1 MTPVFTNPIPSL
13 TLVTYRRGVP
23 LRARLVA
30 GMLMRAAILVAPLVV
45 KRFSLKTLNRD
56 IELLQSENFRA
67 SLLLG
72 RLRANADSVRRRDDE
87 IGGLRDSSAAPKL
100 RSAIAQ
106 LLLLSDSLNQLTT
119 ADSMARVGATASYAA
134 VGAAARDVRDLF
146 NVSLSAME
154 RGDYARVDTL
164 SITRVRP
171 TLARLAEAVGVAE
184 ERLRTE
190 TATRVDG
197 AGEETAQAREVSLY
211 ALLLALAF
219 ATVVA
224 AWIVFSIS
232 RPVADLQYGM
242 ERVASGQFDHK
253 LAVASRR
260 TDEFGRLAESYA
272 AMAQRLGELDRLKAE
287 FVSMA
292 SHELKTP
299 LNVILG
305 YLTLLDDGVYGP
317 LNDKQREV
325 VHTLERQSHSLN
337 RLVRQLLDVSKY
349 DAGGATLNLQPLN
362 TRAFFAEV
370 ENSLGVLAH
379 QRGVTFSV
387 TAAVGMPAEVWWDR
401 DRMTEAIGNLVTNAC
416 KFTPRGGVVA
426 LHGDGEP
433 GMVRIEVR
441 DSGVGIPAPELPH
454 VFRKFFQA
462 GNQEATSVAGTG
474 LGLAIVRGI
483 VEAHGGSVHVSSEV
497 GVGTTF
503 TIMLPQRAPSAR
515 RLPAAGA
522 TAAATALQSTT

>member
-1 MTPVFTNPIPSL
+1 MTH
-13 TLVTYRRGVP
+13 RRGVP
-23 LRARLVA
+23 LRARLIL
-30 GMLMRAAILVAPLVV
+30 GMVVLAAILTAPLILT
-45 KRFSLKTLNRD
+45 RYSLKQLISE
-56 IELLQSENFRA
+56 IEQLQSQDFRA

-72 RLRANADSVRRRDDE
+72 RLRATSDLVRRGDDQ
-87 IGGLRDSSAAPKL
+87 IGGLRDSSGAPAL
-100 RSAIAQ
+100 RTAVAT
-106 LLLLSDSLNQLTT
+106 LRVLSDSLSHLT
-119 ADSMARVGATASYAA
+119 AGASYATIDTA
-134 VGAAARDVRDLF
+134 VTAVEQLSKR
-146 NVSLSAME
+146 SLDAMS
-154 RGDYARVDTL
+154 RGQFDTVDTL
-164 SITRVRP
+164 TLRNVRP
-171 TLARLAEAVGVAE
+171 ALLKLAEAVSTAE
-184 ERLRTE
+184 YSLRGE
-190 TATRVDG
+190 TAQRVIK
-197 AGEETAQAREVSLY
+197 AGEETEQARRVSTLALWM
-211 ALLLALAF
+211 ALLF
-219 ATVVA
+219 ATIVA
-224 AWIVFSIS
+224 AWIIFSIS

-242 ERVASGQFDHK
+242 ERVAAGQFDHK
-253 LAVASRR
+253 LAIASRR
-260 TDEFGRLAESYA
+260 RDEFGRLAESYA

-317 LNDKQREV
+317 LNDKQRDV

-362 TRAFFAEV
+362 TRAFFAEL
-370 ENSLGVLAH
+370 EDSLVVLAH

-387 TAAVGMPAEVWWDR
+387 TAAVGMPVEVWWDR

-416 KFTPRGGVVA
+416 KFTARGGVVA

-433 GMVRIEVR
+433 GSVRIEVR

-462 GNQEATSVAGTG
+462 GNQDAASVAGTG

-503 TIMLPQRAPSAR
+503 TILLPQRAPAPR
-515 RLPAAGA
+515 RPAA
-522 TAAATALQSTT
+522 AAAAAAQQAPVAIPSTTP

>member
-1 MTPVFTNPIPSL
+1 M
-13 TLVTYRRGVP
+13 
-23 LRARLVA
+23 RLVA
-30 GMLMRAAILVAPLVV
+30 GMLMLAAILVAPLVV
-45 KRFSLKTLNRD
+45 TRFSLKRLYSD
-56 IELLQSENFRA
+56 IEQLQSQDFKA

-72 RLRANADSVRRRDDE
+72 RLRTTADVIRRADVK
-87 IGGLRDSSAAPKL
+87 ISGLRDTTGAPDL
-100 RSAIAQ
+100 RGAVAELR
-106 LLLLSDSLNQLTT
+106 LLADSLKQLTA
-119 ADSMARVGATASYAA
+119 ADSFARVDSAVIEVQDRTANSI
-134 VGAAARDVRDLF
+134 
-146 NVSLSAME
+146 SAML
-154 RGDYARVDTL
+154 RGDYELVDTL
-164 SITRVRP
+164 STQKVRPGLALLADAISDAETRLRKETALRVR
-171 TLARLAEAVGVAE
+171 
-184 ERLRTE
+184 
-190 TATRVDG
+190 G
-197 AGEETAQAREVSLY
+197 AGDETAQARKVSLY

-219 ATVVA
+219 ATIVA
-224 AWIVFSIS
+224 AWIVFSIA

-253 LAVASRR
+253 LEIASRR
-260 TDEFGRLAESYA
+260 RDEFGRLAESYA

-325 VHTLERQSHSLN
+325 IHTLERQSHSLN

-349 DAGGATLNLQPLN
+349 DAGGATLKPGPLN
-362 TRAFFAEV
+362 IKAFFAEL

-379 QRGVTFSV
+379 QRGITFSV
-387 TAAVGMPAEVWWDR
+387 TAAAGMPAEVWWDR
-401 DRMTEAIGNLVTNAC
+401 DRMIEAIGNLVTNAC

-433 GMVRIEVR
+433 GAVRLEVR

-483 VEAHGGSVHVSSEV
+483 VEAHGGSVSVSSEV

-503 TIMLPQRAPSAR
+503 TILLPQRAPVSR
-515 RLPAAGA
+515 RLPPAPAS
-522 TAAATALQSTT
+522 AAATVLPSATS

>member
-1 MTPVFTNPIPSL
+1 VTPVFTNPIPAL

-30 GMLMRAAILVAPLVV
+30 GMLMLAAILVAPLMVT
-45 KRFSLKTLNRD
+45 RYSLRRLNTD
-56 IELLQSENFRA
+56 IELLQSQNFRA

-72 RLRANADSVRRRDDE
+72 RVRANADSVRRGDDE
-87 IGGLRDSSAAPKL
+87 IGGLRDSTGAPRL
-100 RSAIAQ
+100 RSAVSQ
-106 LLLLSDSLNQLTT
+106 LLLLSDSLSQLTT
-119 ADSMARVGATASYAA
+119 AASYAA
-134 VGAAARDVRDLF
+134 VGTAVRDVRDLA
-146 NVSLSAME
+146 NISLSAMQ
-154 RGDYARVDTL
+154 RGDYARVDSLTA
-164 SITRVRP
+164 SRVRP
-171 TLARLAEAVGVAE
+171 SLARLAEAIGDAE
-184 ERLRTE
+184 ERLRIE
-190 TATRVDG
+190 TAVRVRG
-197 AGEETAQAREVSLY
+197 AGQETAQARKVSLY

-219 ATVVA
+219 ATIVA

-253 LAVASRR
+253 LAVASKR

-305 YLTLLDDGVYGP
+305 YLTLLDDSVYGP

-370 ENSLGVLAH
+370 ENSLVVLAH

-433 GMVRIEVR
+433 GVVRIEVR

-462 GNQEATSVAGTG
+462 GNQEATSIAGTG

-503 TIMLPQRAPSAR
+503 TILLPQRAPSAR

-522 TAAATALQSTT
+522 TAAATALQSAT

>member
-1 MTPVFTNPIPSL
+1 MTPVFANPKPSL
-13 TLVTYRRGVP
+13 PLLTHRRGVP
-23 LRARLVA
+23 LRVRLVV
-30 GMLMRAAILVAPLVV
+30 GMLVLAGILVAPLIVT
-45 KRFSLKTLNRD
+45 RYSLKQLLGD
-56 IELLQSENFRA
+56 IEQLQSQDFRA

-72 RLRANADSVRRRDDE
+72 RIRATADLARRADDQNV
-87 IGGLRDSSAAPKL
+87 GLRDTTGVQPL
-100 RSAIAQ
+100 RDAVAG
-106 LLLLSDSLNQLTT
+106 LRLLSDSLITLT
-119 ADSMARVGATASYAA
+119 AGRS
-134 VGAAARDVRDLF
+134 
-146 NVSLSAME
+146 
-154 RGDYARVDTL
+154 YARVREVVREVEIVSQESLQAVLTGDFTRLDSL
-164 SITRVRP
+164 SSKRLRP
-171 TLARLAEAVGVAE
+171 TLETLNEQVELAETE
-184 ERLRTE
+184 LRVE
-190 TATRVDG
+190 TSKRVNG
-197 AGEETAQAREVSLY
+197 ARDEAAQARRVSLL
-211 ALLLALAF
+211 ALFLALAF
-219 ATVVA
+219 AAIVA
-224 AWIVFSIS
+224 AWIIVSIA

-253 LAVASRR
+253 LEVASRR
-260 TDEFGRLAESYA
+260 RDEFGRLAESYA

-325 VHTLERQSHSLN
+325 IHTLERQSHSLN

-349 DAGGATLNLQPLN
+349 DAGGATLKLQPLN
-362 TRAFFAEV
+362 TRAFFAEL
-370 ENSLGVLAH
+370 ENSLVVLAH

-433 GMVRIEVR
+433 GAIRIEVR

-503 TIMLPQRAPSAR
+503 TMLLPQRAPSSR
-515 RLPAAGA
+515 RLPVAGA
-522 TAAATALQSTT
+522 SATATALQSTTS

>member
-1 MTPVFTNPIPSL
+1 L
-13 TLVTYRRGVP
+13 RR
-23 LRARLVA
+23 LDA
-30 GMLMRAAILVAPLVV
+30 GP
-45 KRFSLKTLNRD
+45 
-56 IELLQSENFRA
+56 
-67 SLLLG
+67 
-72 RLRANADSVRRRDDE
+72 
-87 IGGLRDSSAAPKL
+87 
-100 RSAIAQ
+100 
-106 LLLLSDSLNQLTT
+106 
-119 ADSMARVGATASYAA
+119 SYAA
-134 VGAAARDVRDLF
+134 VDTAVRMVEERAASSLAAMSRGEFDL
-146 NVSLSAME
+146 
-154 RGDYARVDTL
+154 VDTL
-164 SITRVRP
+164 SVHKVQPGLQQLVTAVATAEGRLRLETSGRVRR
-171 TLARLAEAVGVAE
+171 ARDE
-184 ERLRTE
+184 TE
-190 TATRVDG
+190 
-197 AGEETAQAREVSLY
+197 QARRLTLLGLY
-211 ALLLALAF
+211 LALAF

-224 AWIVFSIS
+224 GWIILSIS

-242 ERVASGQFDHK
+242 ERVASGKFDHK
-253 LAVASRR
+253 LEVASRR
-260 TDEFGRLAESYA
+260 RDEFGRLAESYA
-272 AMAQRLGELDRLKAE
+272 AMATRLGELDRLKAE

-305 YLTLLDDGVYGP
+305 YLTLLDDAVYGP
-317 LNDKQREV
+317 LNDKQRDV
-325 VHTLERQSHSLN
+325 IHTLERQSHSLN

-362 TRAFFAEV
+362 TRAFLAEL
-370 ENSLGVLAH
+370 ENSLVVLAD
-379 QRGVTFSV
+379 QRGVNFSV
-387 TAAVGMPAEVWWDR
+387 TAAVGMPAEVWWDH

-433 GMVRIEVR
+433 GAVRIEVR

-503 TIMLPQRAPSAR
+503 TILLPQRAPTSR
-515 RLPAAGA
+515 RLPTVPVP
-522 TAAATALQSTT
+522 TAPAEITSTTT

>member
-1 MTPVFTNPIPSL
+1 MTPVFVRPKPSL
-13 TLVTYRRGVP
+13 DLLTHRRGVP
-23 LRARLVA
+23 LRVRLIA
-30 GMLMRAAILVAPLVV
+30 GMLVLAAILTAPLVLT
-45 KRFSLKTLNRD
+45 RYSLKNLLTD
-56 IELLQSENFRA
+56 IEQLQSKEFRA

-72 RLRANADSVRRRDDE
+72 RLRATSDQVRRSDDQ
-87 IGGLRDSSAAPKL
+87 IGGLRDSTRAPAL
-100 RSAIAQ
+100 RSAVATLRQ
-106 LLLLSDSLNQLTT
+106 LSDSVGRLTE
-119 ADSMARVGATASYAA
+119 GPSYAA
-134 VGAAARDVRDLF
+134 LDTAVRAVEALASTSLAAMARGEFD
-146 NVSLSAME
+146 
-154 RGDYARVDTL
+154 RVDTL
-164 SITRVRP
+164 STQRVQPALQQLIAAVAVAEATLRGETAERVRG
-171 TLARLAEAVGVAE
+171 ARDEA
-184 ERLRTE
+184 
-190 TATRVDG
+190 
-197 AGEETAQAREVSLY
+197 AQARQVSFV
-211 ALLLALAF
+211 ALWMALAF

-224 AWIVFSIS
+224 AWIILSIS

-253 LAVASRR
+253 LNVAARR
-260 TDEFGRLAESYA
+260 RDEFGRLAESYA
-272 AMAQRLGELDRLKAE
+272 AMAKRLGELDRLKAD

-305 YLTLLDDGVYGP
+305 YLTLLDDAVYGP
-317 LNDKQREV
+317 LNDKQRDV
-325 VHTLERQSHSLN
+325 IHTLERQSHSLN

-349 DAGGATLNLQPLN
+349 DAGGATLKLQPLN
-362 TRAFFAEV
+362 TRAFFAEL
-370 ENSLGVLAH
+370 ENALVVLAH

-426 LHGDGEP
+426 LHGDGEA
-433 GMVRIEVR
+433 GAVRIEVR

-462 GNQEATSVAGTG
+462 GNQDSASVAGTG

-503 TIMLPQRAPSAR
+503 TIMLPQRAPSSR
-515 RLPAAGA
+515 RLPTVAAPPV
-522 TAAATALQSTT
+522 AAEIPSSAS

>member
-1 MTPVFTNPIPSL
+1 M
-13 TLVTYRRGVP
+13 
-23 LRARLVA
+23 RLVA
-30 GMLMRAAILVAPLVV
+30 GLLIVAAILVAPLVV
-45 KRFSLKTLNRD
+45 TRLSLKRLFTD
-56 IELLQSENFRA
+56 IEQLQSQDFRA

-72 RLRANADSVRRRDDE
+72 SMRTMADEVRRGDDQM
-87 IGGLRDSSAAPKL
+87 GGLRDSLVAPATLRAAV
-100 RSAIAQ
+100 RR
-106 LLLLSDSLNQLTT
+106 LLILSDSLKSITSGPTYTTVDSAAREVDRLTGLSLD
-119 ADSMARVGATASYAA
+119 AMEKRDFDRVDELSTKAVRPSLGILLATVAEAEAALRIETASR
-134 VGAAARDVRDLF
+134 VRRARD
-146 NVSLSAME
+146 
-154 RGDYARVDTL
+154 
-164 SITRVRP
+164 
-171 TLARLAEAVGVAE
+171 
-184 ERLRTE
+184 
-190 TATRVDG
+190 
-197 AGEETAQAREVSLY
+197 ETAQARQVSLV
-211 ALLLALAF
+211 ALIVALILAAI
-219 ATVVA
+219 VA
-224 AWIVFSIS
+224 AWIIVSIA

-242 ERVASGQFDHK
+242 ERVAAGQFDHK
-253 LAVASRR
+253 LLVASRR
-260 TDEFGRLAESYA
+260 SDEFGSLAASYD

-305 YLTLLDDGVYGP
+305 YLTLLDDGVYGQ
-317 LNDKQREV
+317 LNDKQRDV

-349 DAGGATLNLQPLN
+349 DAGGAKLDLQPLD
-362 TRAFFAEV
+362 TRAFFAEL
-370 ENSLGVLAH
+370 ENSLVVLAH

-387 TAAVGMPAEVWWDR
+387 TAADGMPSEVWWDH

-433 GMVRIEVR
+433 GVVRIEVR

-462 GNQEATSVAGTG
+462 GNQEATGVAGTG

-483 VEAHGGSVHVSSEV
+483 VEAHGGSVTVSSEV

-503 TIMLPQRAPSAR
+503 TILLPQRAPAPR
-515 RLPAAGA
+515 RPSVSSSPAS
-522 TAAATALQSTT
+522 ATALPSSPT

>member
-1 MTPVFTNPIPSL
+1 MTPVFANPDPSARP
-13 TLVTYRRGVP
+13 VPHRRGVP
-23 LRARLVA
+23 LRVRLVV
-30 GMLMRAAILVAPLVV
+30 GMLVLAAILVAPLIVT
-45 KRFSLKTLNRD
+45 RFSLKRLFND
-56 IELLQSENFRA
+56 IEQLQSQDFRA

-72 RLRANADSVRRRDDE
+72 KLRATTDQVRRADDQ
-87 IGGLRDSSAAPKL
+87 IGGLRDTTRVPALREAVSAL
-100 RSAIAQ
+100 TV
-106 LLLLSDSLNQLTT
+106 LSDSLAGLT
-119 ADSMARVGATASYAA
+119 AGGSYAG
-134 VGAAARDVRDLF
+134 VGAAVRDVRILTEQSLLAVQAGNFARVD
-146 NVSLSAME
+146 SLSAN
-154 RGDYARVDTL
+154 
-164 SITRVRP
+164 RVRP
-171 TLARLAEAVGVAE
+171 VLQQLVEAVERAE
-184 ERLRTE
+184 GTLRIE
-190 TATRVDG
+190 TAARVNG
-197 AGEETAQAREVSLY
+197 ARDETAQARRLSFL
-211 ALLLALAF
+211 ALLMALVF
-219 ATVVA
+219 ATIVA
-224 AWIVFSIS
+224 AWIIFSIA
-232 RPVADLQYGM
+232 RPVADLQEGM

-260 TDEFGRLAESYA
+260 RDEFGRLAESYA

-305 YLTLLDDGVYGP
+305 YLTLLDDSVYGP

-337 RLVRQLLDVSKY
+337 RLVRQLLDVSRY
-349 DAGGATLNLQPLN
+349 DAGGATLKLEALN
-362 TRAFFAEV
+362 TRVFFAEL
-370 ENSLGVLAH
+370 ENSLVVLAQ

-387 TAAVGMPAEVWWDR
+387 TAAVGMPSEVWWDH

-433 GMVRIEVR
+433 GEVRIEVR
-441 DSGVGIPAPELPH
+441 DSGVGIPAAELPH

-462 GNQEATSVAGTG
+462 GNQEATSVTGTG

-503 TIMLPQRAPSAR
+503 TILLPQRAPTTR
-515 RLPAAGA
+515 RLVASGAAS
-522 TAAATALQSTT
+522 AASALSSTT

>member
-1 MTPVFTNPIPSL
+1 MTPVFARSKPSL
-13 TLVTYRRGVP
+13 ELVSHRRGVP
-23 LRARLVA
+23 LRVRLVL
-30 GMLMRAAILVAPLVV
+30 GMLMLAAILTAPLMVT
-45 KRFSLKTLNRD
+45 RYSLKRLFSEIETLQRKD
-56 IELLQSENFRA
+56 FRA

-72 RLRANADSVRRRDDE
+72 RIRATSDLVRRGDDQ
-87 IGGLRDSSAAPKL
+87 IGGLQDSSGAPAL
-100 RSAIAQ
+100 RSAVAT
-106 LLLLSDSLNQLTT
+106 LRGLADSLTHLSGGASYFAVDTAVDLIQRLTSESLD
-119 ADSMARVGATASYAA
+119 AMARGEF
-134 VGAAARDVRDLF
+134 D
-146 NVSLSAME
+146 
-154 RGDYARVDTL
+154 RVDTL
-164 SITRVRP
+164 SGQKVRP
-171 TLARLAEAVGVAE
+171 GLQTLVDAVASAEAT
-184 ERLRTE
+184 LRDE
-190 TATRVDG
+190 TAQRVSD
-197 AGEETAQAREVSLY
+197 ARDETAQARRVS
-211 ALLLALAF
+211 LLALWMALLF
-219 ATVVA
+219 ATIVA
-224 AWIVFSIS
+224 AWIIFSIS

-253 LAVASRR
+253 LEVASRR
-260 TDEFGRLAESYA
+260 SDEFGRLAESYT

-317 LNDKQREV
+317 LNDKQRDV

-349 DAGGATLNLQPLN
+349 DAGGATLNLQPIDS
-362 TRAFFAEV
+362 RVFFAEL
-370 ENSLGVLAH
+370 ENSLVVIAH
-379 QRGVTFSV
+379 QRGVLFSV
-387 TAAVGMPAEVWWDR
+387 TAAAGMPAEVWWDR

-416 KFTPRGGVVA
+416 KFTSRGGVVA
-426 LHGDGEP
+426 LHADGEP
-433 GMVRIEVR
+433 GSVRIEVR

-462 GNQEATSVAGTG
+462 GNQDASSVAGTG

-503 TIMLPQRAPSAR
+503 TILVPQRAPAPR
-515 RLPAAGA
+515 RLLAPAAP
-522 TAAATALQSTT
+522 AALTSTTT

>member
-1 MTPVFTNPIPSL
+1 VSPVFTNPIPALSA
-13 TLVTYRRGVP
+13 VTYRRGVP
-23 LRARLVA
+23 LRVRLVA
-30 GMLMRAAILVAPLVV
+30 GMLMLAAILVAPLVV
-45 KRFSLKTLNRD
+45 TRFSLKRVNTD
-56 IELLQSENFRA
+56 IELLQSQNFRA

-72 RLRANADSVRRRDDE
+72 AIRATADSVRRLDDQS
-87 IGGLRDSSAAPKL
+87 GGLRDTSLAPKL
-100 RSAIAQ
+100 RSAVAQ
-106 LLLLSDSLNQLTT
+106 LLSLSDSLSQLTE
-119 ADSMARVGATASYAA
+119 AASYSA
-134 VGAAARDVRDLF
+134 VGGSVRDLRDLS
-146 NVSLSAME
+146 NVSLSAMQ
-154 RGDYARVDTL
+154 RGEFDRVDTL
-164 SITRVRP
+164 SFTRVRP
-171 TLARLAEAVGVAE
+171 TLSRLTEAVGMAE
-184 ERLRTE
+184 DRLRSE
-190 TATRVDG
+190 TALRVRG
-197 AGEETAQAREVSLY
+197 AGEETAQARKVSLY

-219 ATVVA
+219 ATIVA
-224 AWIVFSIS
+224 AWIVVSIA
-232 RPVADLQYGM
+232 RPVADLQHGM
-242 ERVASGQFDHK
+242 ARVASGQFDHK
-253 LAVASRR
+253 LDVASKR

-305 YLTLLDDGVYGP
+305 YLTLLDDSVYGP

-349 DAGGATLNLQPLN
+349 DAGGATLSLRPLN

-370 ENSLGVLAH
+370 ETSLGVLAH

-433 GMVRIEVR
+433 GAVRIEVR

-503 TIMLPQRAPSAR
+503 TMLLPQRAPSAR